1 MFNKYLMLPIALLAG
16 TMSLTEAQAQDKKEK
31 KEIIIRGDD
40 KGEKTIIMIE
50 GDKVIVNGKEVT
62 GDDKETIIMKSL
74 APNPK
79 VFMFKSDSLLSPS
92 GDVPKIFEWKGDMPR
107 QEIRMFRMDGDRDSE
122 TTESRPQLGVL
133 TQANEKG
140 VEVVDVTEPSGAAK
154 AGIKKGDIITSVDD
168 KKIENPEALVEYIRS
183 KKPGDVVA
191 INLLREGKKESLKAT
206 LGEMRTVSRMHTIT
220 MPEGP
225 DMPGNIERVIEM
237 MPRNGMEGMPRRE
250 VKVEVI
256 HQRPKL
262 GMQVE
267 EQVSGKGLKVL
278 EVKPDG
284 AAAKAGLKVG
294 DIVEQI
300 DGQAV
305 NNLDDLRT
313 ALEKENKSHK
323 LNIIRAGKSMELTVT
338 FLRKGEF

>member
-1 MFNKYLMLPIALLAG
+1 MVKKYLLLPVALLTG
-16 TMSLTEAQAQDKKEK
+16 GMLISGVQAQDKKEK

-62 GDDKETIIMKSL
+62 GDDKETIIMKRMST
-74 APNPK
+74 NPQF
-79 VFMFKSDSLLSPS
+79 FMFKTDSLLSSS
-92 GDVPKIFEWKGDMPR
+92 GDMLKNFDWKGDMPR
-107 QEIRMFRMDGDRDSE
+107 GDIRMFRMDGDRNTE
-122 TTESRPQLGVL
+122 TTEVRAQLGVL

-140 VEVVDVTEPSGAAK
+140 VEVVDVTEPSAAAK
-154 AGIKKGDIITSVDD
+154 AGIKKGDLITSVDD
-168 KKIENPEALVEYIRS
+168 KKIENPEVLVEYIRS
-183 KKPGDVVA
+183 KKPGDVVR
-191 INLLREGKKESLKAT
+191 IDLLRNGKKESLKAT
-206 LGEMRTVSRMHTIT
+206 LGEMRTVSKMRTIT
-220 MPEGP
+220 IPDGQDRPES
-225 DMPGNIERVIEM
+225 IERVIEM

-267 EQVSGKGLKVL
+267 EQISGKGLKVL

-305 NNLDDLRT
+305 NNLDELRT

-323 LNIIRAGKSMELTVT
+323 MNIIRAGKSMELTVT

>member
-1 MFNKYLMLPIALLAG
+1 MVKKYLLLPVALLTG
-16 TMSLTEAQAQDKKEK
+16 GLLISGVQAQDKKEK

-62 GDDKETIIMKSL
+62 GDDKETIIMKRLST
-74 APNPK
+74 NPQF
-79 VFMFKSDSLLSPS
+79 FMFKTDSLLSSS
-92 GDVPKIFEWKGDMPR
+92 GDMLKNFEWKGDMPR
-107 QEIRMFRMDGDRDSE
+107 GDIRMFRMDGDRNTE
-122 TTESRPQLGVL
+122 TTEVRAQLGVL

-140 VEVVDVTEPSGAAK
+140 VEVVDVTEPSAAAK
-154 AGIKKGDIITSVDD
+154 AGIKKGDLITSVDD
-168 KKIENPEALVEYIRS
+168 KKIENPEVLVEYIRS
-183 KKPGDVVA
+183 KKPGDVVS
-191 INLLREGKKESLKAT
+191 IDLLRNGKKESLKAK
-206 LGEMRTVSRMHTIT
+206 LGEMRTVSSMRTIT
-220 MPEGP
+220 IPDGHDRPES
-225 DMPGNIERVIEM
+225 IERVIEM

-267 EQVSGKGLKVL
+267 EQISGKGLKVL

-305 NNLDDLRT
+305 NNLDELRT

-323 LNIIRAGKSMELTVT
+323 MNIIRAGKSMELTVT

>member
-1 MFNKYLMLPIALLAG
+1 MVNKYLMLPIALLAG
-16 TMSLTEAQAQDKKEK
+16 TMTLSEARAQDKKEK

-40 KGEKTIIMIE
+40 KGEKTIIVIE

-62 GDDKETIIMKSL
+62 GDDKETIIMKRS
-74 APNPK
+74 APNAR
-79 VFMFKSDSLLSPS
+79 VFMFNTDSLMSSS
-92 GDVPKIFEWKGDMPR
+92 GDMLKNFEWKGDMPGGD
-107 QEIRMFRMDGDRDSE
+107 IRMFRMDGERDSE
-122 TTESRPQLGVL
+122 TTEVRAQLGVL

-168 KKIENPEALVEYIRS
+168 KKIENPETLVEYIRS
-183 KKPGDVVA
+183 KKPGDLIA
-191 INLLREGKKESLKAT
+191 INLLREGKKESTKAT
-206 LGEMRTVSRMHTIT
+206 LGEMRTVSRMRTIT
-220 MPEGP
+220 IPDGK

-237 MPRNGMEGMPRRE
+237 MPHKGMEAMPRRE

-256 HQRPKL
+256 QQRPKL
-262 GMQVE
+262 GVQVE
-267 EQVSGKGLKVL
+267 EQISGKGLKVL

-294 DIVEQI
+294 DVVEQI
-300 DGQAV
+300 DGQPV
-305 NNLDDLRT
+305 NSLDELRA

-323 LNIIRAGKSMELTVT
+323 LNIVRAGKSMELIVK
-338 FLRKGEF
+338 FLKKGDF

>member
-1 MFNKYLMLPIALLAG
+1 MVKKYLLLPVALLTG
-16 TMSLTEAQAQDKKEK
+16 GMLISGVQAQDKKEK

-62 GDDKETIIMKSL
+62 GDDKETIIMKRMST
-74 APNPK
+74 NPQF
-79 VFMFKSDSLLSPS
+79 FMFKTDSLLSSS
-92 GDVPKIFEWKGDMPR
+92 GDMLKNFEWKGDMPR
-107 QEIRMFRMDGDRDSE
+107 GDIRMFRMDGDRNTE
-122 TTESRPQLGVL
+122 TTEVRAQLGVL

-140 VEVVDVTEPSGAAK
+140 VEVVDVTEPSAAAK
-154 AGIKKGDIITSVDD
+154 AGIKKGDLITSVDD
-168 KKIENPEALVEYIRS
+168 KKIENPEVLVEYIRS

>member
-1 MFNKYLMLPIALLAG
+1 MLNKYLMLPIAILAG
-16 TMSLTEAQAQDKKEK
+16 SMSLSEVHAQDKKEK

-40 KGEKTIIMIE
+40 KGEKTIIVIE

-62 GDDKETIIMKSL
+62 GDDKETIIMKRLST
-74 APNPK
+74 NPQF
-79 VFMFKSDSLLSPS
+79 FMFKTDSLLSSS
-92 GDVPKIFEWKGDMPR
+92 GDMLKNFEWKGDMPR
-107 QEIRMFRMDGDRDSE
+107 GDIRMFRMDGDRNTE
-122 TTESRPQLGVL
+122 TTEVRAQLGVL

-168 KKIENPEALVEYIRS
+168 KKIENPEVLVEYIRS
-183 KKPGDVVA
+183 KKPGDVIA
-191 INLLREGKKESLKAT
+191 INLLREGKKESRKAT
-206 LGEMRTVSRMHTIT
+206 LGEMRTVSRMRTIT
-220 MPEGP
+220 MPDGQ

-256 HQRPKL
+256 QQGPKL
-262 GMQVE
+262 GVQVE

-284 AAAKAGLKVG
+284 AAAKAGLKIG
-294 DIVEQI
+294 DIVEQVN
-300 DGQAV
+300 GQSV
-305 NNLDDLRT
+305 NSLDELRA

-323 LNIIRAGKSMELTVT
+323 LNIVRAGKSMELTVK
-338 FLRKGEF
+338 LLKKGDF

>member
-1 MFNKYLMLPIALLAG
+1 MVKKYLLLPVALLTG
-16 TMSLTEAQAQDKKEK
+16 GMLISGVQAQDKKEK

-62 GDDKETIIMKSL
+62 GDDKETIIMKRLS
-74 APNPK
+74 PNPQ
-79 VFMFKSDSLLSPS
+79 VFMFKTDSLLSSS
-92 GDVPKIFEWKGDMPR
+92 GEILKSFDIKGDMP
-107 QEIRMFRMDGDRDSE
+107 QIRMFRMESDRDTE
-122 TTESRPQLGVL
+122 TTETRAQLGVL

-140 VEVVDVTEPSGAAK
+140 VEVVDVTEPSAAAK
-154 AGIKKGDIITSVDD
+154 AGIQKKDIITSVDD

-183 KKPGDVVA
+183 KKPGDVIA
-191 INLLREGKKESLKAT
+191 INLLRDGKKESLKAT
-206 LGEMRTVSRMHTIT
+206 LGEMRTVSRMRTIT
-220 MPEGP
+220 IPDGQDRPES
-225 DMPGNIERVIEM
+225 IERVIEM

-278 EVKPDG
+278 EVKPD
-284 AAAKAGLKVG
+284 APAAKAGLKVG

-305 NNLDDLRT
+305 NNLDELRK

-323 LNIIRAGKSMELTVT
+323 LNIIRAGKPLELTVN
-338 FLRKGEF
+338 FLKKGDF